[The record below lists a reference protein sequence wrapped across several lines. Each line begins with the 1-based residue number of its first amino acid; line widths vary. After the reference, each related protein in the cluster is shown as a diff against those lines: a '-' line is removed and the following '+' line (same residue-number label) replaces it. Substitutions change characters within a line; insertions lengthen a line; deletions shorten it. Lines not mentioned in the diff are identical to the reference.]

1 MAVATEMSFA
11 GSAAEQALARRVWEI
26 MVGQGSLFSRDAL
39 IKQTVDNLA
48 AYIAAQ
54 DGGDAAKLRDA
65 VDAAVQVNPDV
76 FSREERDSAVL
87 VTTSRRGVSSAR
99 QPDRRHMFATRLY
112 EPTRPLPVDDI
123 NNIVTTVRPPL
134 TTVEPVQVSN
144 FWRNLVGQPPLADD
158 TEALPVTQPE
168 GPTVLPGIESEDQV
182 PAEFAAIEVPAVVQP
197 VVPVA
202 PAMPASVVALADGT
216 SLDLQLSSESL
227 LAQFGAQIKAALVE
241 GFAEDPERRVVGF
254 GETFYNTNA
263 LPTFGKNDLRRIQ
276 NYIVEQGEPT
286 ADTSIMSDLYR
297 EQPGSNSFEIFR
309 FGLNYRLSREKDYEF
324 VGSDGYNLWMT
335 KGSPSIDTKRVKP
348 GDLGLLYSFLVEGF
362 DASEPSTDGTVNHYL
377 TPFEWEYGILP
388 LNNAFASIFPR
399 TVLPEQRGVVILL
412 EVPQQNVAA
421 YGETRIAVGNRGGW
435 IWGFEELFH
444 EFVVPGTLLT
454 FSKTSQP
461 NVLNLAFEE
470 IGGVEDKLL
479 QLEEK
484 RNRFVF
490 TPVTYTSAVDEDL
503 LPNQK
508 RYGKL
513 RNLKVLPWTERRK
526 PDAVIAHVFETLGE
540 QLGTKEEPMFWV
552 HFNELLLGVNVLRPA
567 SAEYVLNMLG
577 RDAAFYADEAT
588 VGAYYYKPAP
598 AAVGASAEAEAE
610 PEPDEAEDDEEE

>member
-1 MAVATEMSFA
+1 MAVATELNFA
-11 GSAAEQALARRVWEI
+11 GSANEQALARRIWEI
-26 MVGQGSLFSRDAL
+26 MVGQGSLFGRDAQ

-54 DGGDAAKLRDA
+54 DGGDAATLRA
-65 VDAAVQVNPDV
+65 MVDAAVQANPGV
-76 FSREERDSAVL
+76 FSREERDSGVV
-87 VTTSRRGVSSAR
+87 VTTSRRGVSGGR

-112 EPTRPLPVDDI
+112 EPSRPLPVDDI

-144 FWRNLVGQPPLADD
+144 FWRNLAGQPPLAADA
-158 TEALPVTQPE
+158 EALPSAEPEEVAEAEEPEEAVAAVELPVAVQP
-168 GPTVLPGIESEDQV
+168 
-182 PAEFAAIEVPAVVQP
+182 AVPAVA
-197 VVPVA
+197 VA
-202 PAMPASVVALADGT
+202 PTTVLLADGT
-216 SLDLQLSSESL
+216 TMDLQLPVETL
-227 LAQFGAQIKAALVE
+227 VEQFGAQVKAALAQA
-241 GFAEDPERRVVGF
+241 FNDDPERRVVGF
-254 GETFYNTNA
+254 GETYYNANA

-286 ADTSIMSDLYR
+286 FDTAIISDLYR
-297 EQPGSNSFEIFR
+297 EQPGTSSFEIFR

-324 VGSDGYNLWMT
+324 VGSDDYNLWLT

-348 GDLGLLYSFLVEGF
+348 GDLGQMYSYLVEGF
-362 DASEPSTDGTVNHYL
+362 DATEPAADGVVNHYL

-388 LNNAFASIFPR
+388 FTKAFASIFPR
-399 TVLPEQRGVVILL
+399 TILPEQRGVVILL

-421 YGETRIAVGNRGGW
+421 YAETRIPVGNRGGW

-454 FSKTSQP
+454 FSKSNQP
-461 NVLNLAFEE
+461 NVLNLSWEE
-470 IGGVEDKLL
+470 IASVEDRLL

-490 TPVTYTSAVDEDL
+490 APVTYTSAVDEDL

-513 RNLKVLPWTERRK
+513 RNLKVLPWAERRR

-540 QLGTKEEPMFWV
+540 QLGTKEEPMYWI

-567 SAEYVLNMLG
+567 SAEFLLNLLG

-598 AAVGASAEAEAE
+598 LPPGAIPEAE
-610 PEPDEAEDDEEE
+610 PEVDEDEEE